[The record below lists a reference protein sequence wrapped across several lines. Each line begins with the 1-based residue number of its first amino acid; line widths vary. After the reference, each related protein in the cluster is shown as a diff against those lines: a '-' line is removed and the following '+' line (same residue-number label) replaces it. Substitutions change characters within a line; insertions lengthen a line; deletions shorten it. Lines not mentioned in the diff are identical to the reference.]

1 MDISENRKYGYARV
15 SSKEQNLD
23 RQLEVLRQYVEER
36 NIITDKQSGKDF
48 DRVGYQ
54 MLKTQLL
61 RSGDTLYIKE
71 LDRLGRDYE
80 QVKKEYS
87 DLIGMGINIT
97 IIDTPL
103 LSTNDKSDLEKE
115 LIRGIVFELFAYLS
129 EKERQKIRS
138 RCAEGIAEA
147 RKRGVQFGRPRI
159 ERPDNWEEVFTQWQT
174 GAITAV
180 QAMKIS
186 GLKRNTFYRLVKETG
201 AGTADN

>member
-1 MDISENRKYGYARV
+1 MSGLGNRIYGYERV
-15 SSKEQNLD
+15 SSKEQNLA
-23 RQLEVLRQYVEER
+23 RQLDALRQYVEER

-54 MLKTQLL
+54 TLKTQLL

-87 DLIGMGINIT
+87 DLVSMGINIV

-115 LIRGIVFELFAYLS
+115 LIRGIVFELFAYLA
-129 EKERQKIRS
+129 EKERQKIRA
-138 RCAEGIAEA
+138 RCAEGIMEA

-159 ERPDNWEEVFTQWQT
+159 PQPDNWEEVLSEWQS

-180 QAMKIS
+180 QAMKMT
-186 GLKRNTFYRLVKETG
+186 GLRRNTFYRLVKET
-201 AGTADN
+201 TEQRQ